1 MRARAVGFVALLT
14 LGGAA
19 VTSSRGA
26 PEPTIRG
33 GGTPRAENEPMA
45 RAARAFL
52 DGLTPDRRARAVF
65 ALDDEERFD
74 WHFVPRERNGLP
86 LADMSRDDRVAAH
99 RLLGAG
105 LSAGGYLKA
114 TGVMQLEAVL
124 GAIEGRPERRDP
136 ERYYLSIFGSP
147 SAGEPWGW
155 RFEGHHLSLNF
166 TVAGEA
172 PAATTPAF
180 LGANPATVGDGPFA
194 GWRLLGAEEDLAR
207 TLLGM
212 LPADR
217 RARAVI
223 SDRAPRDIITGA
235 ERRASLERYE
245 GLPAS
250 EMSPE
255 ERQALWRLI
264 GEYLHDFPPDI
275 ARTRAD
281 RIRAAGED
289 RLFFAWA
296 GSLDRGAGHYYR
308 VHGPTFLIE
317 YDNTQNG
324 ANHVHAVVRDF
335 ENDFGD
341 DLLRRHYEESDHH
354 RRPPPGGAPDR

>member
-1 MRARAVGFVALLT
+1 MRARTAGLIALLA
-14 LGGAA
+14 LGGALTA
-19 VTSSRGA
+19 PDRGA
-26 PEPTIRG
+26 TEPP
-33 GGTPRAENEPMA
+33 PRAGSAPRADDEPMA

-52 DGLTPDRRARAVF
+52 EGLAPDRRARALF
-65 ALDDEERFD
+65 ALDDDERFD

-86 LADMSRDDRVAAH
+86 LADMTREDRVAAH
-99 RLLGAG
+99 RLLGTG

-114 TGVMQLEAVL
+114 TGVMQLEAIL

-147 SAGEPWGW
+147 SASAPWGW

-166 TVAGEA
+166 TVSGAE
-172 PAATTPAF
+172 PAAMTPAF
-180 LGANPATVGDGPFA
+180 LGANPATVPDGPFA

-207 TLLGM
+207 TLIEM

-223 SDRAPRDIITGA
+223 SDRAPRDILTGA

-250 EMSPE
+250 EMSLG
-255 ERQALWRLI
+255 EREALWRLI
-264 GEYLHDFPPDI
+264 GEYLHDFSPEI
-275 ARTRAD
+275 ARSRAE

-289 RLFFAWA
+289 RLHFAWA
-296 GSLDRGAGHYYR
+296 GSLARGAGHYYR
-308 VHGPTFLIE
+308 VHGPTLLIE
-317 YDNTQNG
+317 YDNTQNE

-335 ENDFGD
+335 ENDFGE

-354 RRPPPGGAPDR
+354 GNARPGGATRR